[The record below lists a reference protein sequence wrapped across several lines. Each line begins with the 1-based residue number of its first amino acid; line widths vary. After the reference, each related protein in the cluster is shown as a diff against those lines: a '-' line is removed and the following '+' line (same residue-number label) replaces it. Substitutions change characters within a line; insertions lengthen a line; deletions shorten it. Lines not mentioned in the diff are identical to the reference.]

1 MQRRTFLQ
9 LLGTGSAAL
18 ASNALHPRPL
28 FAATQAAPPDQFFI
42 FIHASGGWD
51 VTLWADPRNEKQGLV
66 EPASTENTDL
76 APLSHWKATRLDG
89 DVDTF
94 TILEAGALRFGPGIG
109 ELIDLHDRLTIVN
122 GLAMNTVSHPDGT
135 AFSCTGRHLAGGRA
149 PAASIDV
156 AITNELGTQ
165 QLLPDVAIGFPAAY
179 VGDHLDRRAIPLRIA
194 NAGVMAKSLA
204 RSDAYLKDADRAS
217 ITALLADEAHDLA
230 GHSVF
235 PETFERLASQE
246 DALPHLL
253 GNELGGAGL
262 KTAFTPQALA
272 AAYPQ
277 LDYKA
282 KNIGTGALGAA
293 FAVEAMKRNLIRTIG
308 FALGGLD
315 THNQNYKQHAHTQQE
330 LFGTIATLVKLLDA
344 TPHPTRRGTKLADS
358 THILVFSD
366 FCRTPQINLS
376 GGRDHYPNNSALVI
390 SPRFVAG
397 RTFGKTD
404 HEQVLPA
411 DAGLNFSDG
420 ARPIAPPDLLA
431 TFLAAFAIDPR
442 KYLRDGEVVKAMLRA

>member
-1 MQRRTFLQ
+1 
-9 LLGTGSAAL
+9 
-18 ASNALHPRPL
+18 
-28 FAATQAAPPDQFFI
+28 
-42 FIHASGGWD
+42 
-51 VTLWADPRNEKQGLV
+51 
-66 EPASTENTDL
+66 
-76 APLSHWKATRLDG
+76 
-89 DVDTF
+89 
-94 TILEAGALRFGPGIG
+94 
-109 ELIDLHDRLTIVN
+109 
-122 GLAMNTVSHPDGT
+122 
-135 AFSCTGRHLAGGRA
+135 
-149 PAASIDV
+149 
-156 AITNELGTQ
+156 
-165 QLLPDVAIGFPAAY
+165 
-179 VGDHLDRRAIPLRIA
+179 
-194 NAGVMAKSLA
+194 
-204 RSDAYLKDADRAS
+204 
-217 ITALLADEAHDLA
+217 
-230 GHSVF
+230 
-235 PETFERLASQE
+235 
-246 DALPHLL
+246 LL
-253 GNELGGAGL
+253 GNEL
-262 KTAFTPQALA
+262 KTAFTPQALQ
-272 AAYPQ
+272 AAYPS

-282 KNIGTGALGAA
+282 KNIGAGALGAA
-293 FAVEAMKRNLIRTIG
+293 FAVEAMKRNLIRTVG

-344 TPHPTRRGTKLADS
+344 TPHPTKRGAKLADS

-420 ARPIAPPDLLA
+420 VRPIAPPDLLA

>member
-9 LLGTGSAAL
+9 LVGAGSAAL
-18 ASNALHPRPL
+18 AARPL
-28 FAATQAAPPDQFFI
+28 FAATQAAPADQFFI

-51 VTLWADPRNEKQGLV
+51 VTLWADPRNEKKGLV
-66 EPASTENTDL
+66 DPASTENTDL
-76 APLSHWKATRLDG
+76 AALTHWKSTKLEG

-109 ELIDLHDRLTIVN
+109 DLIDHHDRLTVIN

-135 AFSCTGRHLAGGRA
+135 AFSCTGRHLAGGRS

-156 AITNELGTQ
+156 AITNELGTA
-165 QLLPDVAIGFPAAY
+165 QLLPDVAINFPAAY

-204 RSDAYLKDADRAS
+204 RSDAYLKDGDRAA

-246 DALPHLL
+246 EALPHLL
-253 GNELGGAGL
+253 GNEL
-262 KTAFTPQALA
+262 KTAFTPQALQ
-272 AAYPQ
+272 AAYPE

-282 KNIGTGALGAA
+282 KNIGGGALGAA

-308 FALGGLD
+308 FSLGGLD

-344 TPHPTRRGTKLADS
+344 TPHPTRHGHKLADS

-397 RTFGKTD
+397 KTFGKTD
-404 HEQVLPA
+404 HDQVLPA
-411 DAGLNFSDG
+411 DAGLEFSDG